1 VEYLGHIISGNEV
14 STDPNK
20 IQAVKDWPT
29 PKNITELRAFL
40 GLAGYYRRFIKDCEK
55 ICRPLFNSLKKGDL
69 SWVNEQVEAFDTIKE
84 ALCSAPVLALPN
96 FTKPFILETDAS
108 ARSIGAVLMQQGRL
122 LSFLSKSL
130 GKRSAEMSTY
140 DKEAMAIIE
149 ALKKWK
155 HYLSEAKLI
164 LRTGQESLKY
174 MGEQR
179 LV

>member
-1 VEYLGHIISGNEV
+1 M
-14 STDPNK
+14 
-20 IQAVKDWPT
+20 
-29 PKNITELRAFL
+29 
-40 GLAGYYRRFIKDCEK
+40 FI
-55 ICRPLFNSLKKGDL
+55 
-69 SWVNEQVEAFDTIKE
+69 
-84 ALCSAPVLALPN
+84 LALPN

-130 GKRSAEMSTY
+130 GKKSAEMSTY

-164 LRTGQESLKY
+164 LRTDQESLKY